1 MVSDELETFRARRRS
16 FGAAAAAYAAYRP
29 GYPDSAIDW
38 ALRPLPH
45 ASEPTVLDLGAGTGK
60 LTESLAARFITEDLL
75 AGSSINTEDLLAGS
89 SISTEDLLAGSS
101 ISRVIAV
108 EPDHQMLDVLRERLP
123 AVPSMSGSA
132 ERIPLPDASVD
143 AVLVGQA
150 FHWFDAELAGAEIA
164 RVLRPGGLLAGLWN
178 AEDDSV
184 PWLAD
189 YHRAIYGGPRGNGV
203 PKGSEPD
210 ELPGAPYFGPTERG
224 EFRHAQRL
232 TVDGLIDVQGTHSVT
247 LLSEPAEREQ
257 MFGRI
262 RDYFAGRPELT
273 DSPDSAFDLPLRTI
287 VLRTIRLAVRR

>member
-60 LTESLAARFITEDLL
+60 LTESLAARFV
-75 AGSSINTEDLLAGS
+75 
-89 SISTEDLLAGSS
+89 TEDLLAGSS

-123 AVPSMSGSA
+123 AVQSMSGSA

-143 AVLVGQA
+143 AVMVGQA

-189 YHRAIYGGPRGNGV
+189 YHRAVYGGPRGNGV

-210 ELPGAPYFGPTERG
+210 ELPGAPYFGPTERD
-224 EFRHAQRL
+224 EFRHTQRL

-247 LLSEPAEREQ
+247 LLSEPAERER
-257 MFGRI
+257 MFGGI

-273 DSPDSAFDLPLRTI
+273 DSPDSTFDLPLRTI
-287 VLRTIRLAVRR
+287 VLRTTRLAARR